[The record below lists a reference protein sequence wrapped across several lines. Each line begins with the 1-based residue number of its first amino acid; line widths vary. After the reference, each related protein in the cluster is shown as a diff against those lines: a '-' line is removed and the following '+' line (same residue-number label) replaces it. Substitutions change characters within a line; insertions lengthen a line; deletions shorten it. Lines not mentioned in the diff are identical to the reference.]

1 MDENTVKPLF
11 FFREVKNSQR
21 QVKWKLSHVAQFR
34 VCRKKTLNLSP
45 RRLIDFQ
52 SFTANNKV

>member
-1 MDENTVKPLF
+1 MDENNVKLHI

-21 QVKWKLSHVAQFR
+21 QVKWKLSHVAQFQ
-34 VCRKKTLNLSP
+34 VCRKKTLNLSQ

>member
-1 MDENTVKPLF
+1 MDENNVKLHI

-21 QVKWKLSHVAQFR
+21 QVKWKLSHVAQFH
-34 VCRKKTLNLSP
+34 VCRKKTLNLSQ